1 MLNRHS
7 DIGHRPHESSLPPL
21 PKIDWQS
28 IDQEPPTHVD
38 IHYHGSDKALPK
50 ADIVIITWT
59 SAEWSAFDHVFLNS
73 DCSRS
78 ESDYRWEKHWHLY
91 SRAAPSKEKQR
102 KEHADTPLW
111 GYYRMVRIKTASGA
125 EKDVLLFKSDT
136 HLAHWPWID
145 GLVDMLRHIIEEAR
159 PDRLYSIG
167 TAGGPTLKENLGDAA
182 ITNAG
187 HLRLKEKE
195 NKHVDYNHRTFTCK
209 AWFPTL
215 GLLPAVEKHLLFR
228 LSEIVTHKELET
240 LLQALHQ
247 KVSGSEKF
255 GLKDLVNAPLD
266 PANLKMPRGLDK
278 KDVPLLSTDYYFIA
292 TGDDAAQFSVLEMD
306 DAVIAHYAGEQ
317 GVDYAFVRNISD
329 PLVPDKAASGKR
341 IDDNVRQEWSSLI
354 YQTFGLY
361 TSFNGALVAWSTIAG
376 DGG

>member
-7 DIGHRPHESSLPPL
+7 DIKHRPHKSALPPL

-28 IDQEPPTHVD
+28 IGQEAPTPVV
-38 IHYHGSDKALPK
+38 IHYGGPEAALPS

-73 DCSRS
+73 DCSGGQ
-78 ESDYRWEKHWHLY
+78 SDRQLEKDWHFY
-91 SRAAPSKEKQR
+91 SRGAPTNGKKDDSS
-102 KEHADTPLW
+102 LW
-111 GYYRMVRIKTASGA
+111 GYYRMVRIKTAGGS

-136 HLAHWPWID
+136 HLAYWPWID
-145 GLVDMLRHIIEEAR
+145 GLVQLLGHIIDETK

-167 TAGGPTLKENLGDAA
+167 TAGGPTLQEKLGDTA

-187 HLRLKEKE
+187 HLRLKLKE
-195 NKHVDYNHRTFTCK
+195 NKHVDYNHQTFACK
-209 AWFPTL
+209 TWFPAL

-228 LSEIVTHKELET
+228 LSDIVTEPELET
-240 LLQALHQ
+240 LLRELHE

-266 PANLKMPRGLDK
+266 PSNLKEPKGLDK

-292 TGDDAAQFSVLEMD
+292 KGDDAAQFSVLEMD
-306 DAVIAHYAGEQ
+306 DAVIAHYAGER

-329 PLVPDKAASGKR
+329 PLVPDEAASGEA
-341 IDDNVRQEWSSLI
+341 IPDEVRTEWSSLI
-354 YQTFGLY
+354 YLTFGLY

-376 DGG
+376 DDG